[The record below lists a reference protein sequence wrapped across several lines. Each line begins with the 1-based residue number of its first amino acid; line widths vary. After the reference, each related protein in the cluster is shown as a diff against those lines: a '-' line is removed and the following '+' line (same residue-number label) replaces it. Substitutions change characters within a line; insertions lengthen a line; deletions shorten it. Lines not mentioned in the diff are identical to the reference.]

1 MENKTLALALSN
13 SNDIIDVNF
22 LALQDIYGAIKNAS
36 SIEEIRQAMNIIETG
51 RNVSLKY
58 IAADYIARRDK

>member
-36 SIEEIRQAMNIIETG
+36 SIEEIRQAMDIIEAG
-51 RNVSLKY
+51 RNTRLRY
-58 IAADYIARRDK
+58 LAADYIARRDK